1 LKIAGAMQ
9 PSWQFPASMK
19 HPCTG
24 VLPISLFYLNLFW
37 MTPPAERETMNRKP
51 VLYREAKTVLTLP
64 SLEFQKKL
72 LCDGITLNLGDAC
85 AYSCEFCYVGAAMTK
100 IDKPLLD
107 LHNSRNHSTLGFSDV
122 VIRRRNPI
130 ELLRGQLLKTDGS
143 PIHSN
148 RRDQRVVYSSTLVD
162 VAANMA
168 LLRETAEACNLI
180 LEHTHWQIRLLS
192 KSNLLHKLVEDK
204 LIPERHHQ
212 RLIFGFSTGTLD
224 DRVAKA
230 IETGT
235 PLVSKRLQSLHWLQD
250 RGLRTYGMICPSLP
264 QTDYRKF
271 SREICEAIRIDRCEH
286 VWAEVINLR
295 GNSLIR
301 CLASLRNHGLIAEAE
316 QVAAV
321 SGTGSGERWEEYARA
336 TFLAHTENVP
346 ANKLR
351 FLQYVGGTS
360 ADWWSPL
367 REKGAVLLGR
377 TAEEKGLLTRLK
389 ATAPAVAV
397 ALQEADR
404 EFLRSREEIV
414 TTGIKASIAAAKAL
428 HDIHSYKGG
437 MLWRNGYPTFE
448 AYCRARWDYGKSHA
462 YRLVECGSFIQ
473 ELETT
478 QSPIGDWPR
487 TESQIRPLLTLPKE
501 ERLACWQEILSGNSI
516 GDITAKTVKAATLAR
531 VPPKAIRPQ
540 QVKAHK
546 TLLNLRN
553 SLKNHP
559 NNDRIAKLLSQI
571 GELLDQD

>member
-1 LKIAGAMQ
+1 
-9 PSWQFPASMK
+9 
-19 HPCTG
+19 
-24 VLPISLFYLNLFW
+24 
-37 MTPPAERETMNRKP
+37 MNRKP

-107 LHNSRNHSTLGFSDV
+107 KHNGRTNSALGFSDV

-130 ELLRGQLLKTDGS
+130 GLLRGQLLKSDGS

-224 DRVAKA
+224 DRIAKA

-264 QTDYRKF
+264 QTDYQKF
-271 SREICEAIRIDRCEH
+271 SREICDAIRIDRCEH

-301 CLASLRNHGLIAEAE
+301 CLASLRSHGLITEAE

-346 ANKLR
+346 SDKLR
-351 FLQYVGGTS
+351 FLQYVSGTS
-360 ADWWSPL
+360 ADGWSPL
-367 REKGAVLLGR
+367 RKKGGVLLGR
-377 TAEEKGLLTRLK
+377 PGEEKGLLPREK
-389 ATAPAVAV
+389 PPAPAVAV
-397 ALQEADR
+397 SLQDVDR

-428 HDIHSYKGG
+428 HDIHAYKGG

-473 ELETT
+473 ELEIS

-501 ERLACWQEILSGNSI
+501 ERMACWREILAVNSSKN
-516 GDITAKTVKAATLAR
+516 ITAKTVKPATLAR
-531 VPPKAIRPQ
+531 VPLKQDPSQAG
-540 QVKAHK
+540 KAHK
-546 TLLNLRN
+546 AFLNLKHF
-553 SLKNHP
+553 LKSHP
-559 NNDRIAKLLSQI
+559 DHEKIVELLSQI
-571 GELLDQD
+571 EKIFDQGYNHQ